1 MKFENTFAVDAP
13 IDEVSATLLDVERV
27 APCVP
32 GAEVL
37 EKTGDDA
44 YQIAIKVRVGP
55 ISMTYRGNVEIVE
68 RDDDAHRA
76 VMRARARET
85 RGQGT
90 ADARVDLSL
99 TQDGGTTN
107 GTMVADVQLA
117 GRAAAMGRGVIQD
130 VSAKIVT
137 TFSQNLEAMLAG
149 GGGAVEAEAAT
160 TAGGGGAAGPA
171 QPTTAAAGAR
181 AARGGGGGGAG
192 GARGAGG
199 GGGGDP
205 AEPTTAAAGA
215 GTARGD
221 GTAGAAAG
229 AAGTGAG
236 GGEPQATGPEAP
248 PAAGAATGGGAPS
261 TPQATGAEAGGG
273 PEAAPATA
281 APPPGTA
288 GAPKPPTPPQP
299 AGGAEESSLP
309 VGQILG
315 SVLLSRLKDPKV
327 IAGIGAT
334 AVGIAVI
341 RRLTR

>member
-13 IDEVSATLLDVERV
+13 IDEVYATLLDVERV

-44 YQIAIKVRVGP
+44 YQVAIKVRVGP

-68 RDDDAHRA
+68 RDETAHRA

-99 TQDGGTTN
+99 TQDGATTN

-149 GGGAVEAEAAT
+149 GGGAAE
-160 TAGGGGAAGPA
+160 PS
-171 QPTTAAAGAR
+171 
-181 AARGGGGGGAG
+181 
-192 GARGAGG
+192 
-199 GGGGDP
+199 
-205 AEPTTAAAGA
+205 EPTTAAAGA
-215 GTARGD
+215 GTAGGD

-229 AAGTGAG
+229 AAGAGPG

-248 PAAGAATGGGAPS
+248 PAPGAATGGGAPS

-273 PEAAPATA
+273 PEAAPVTA

-288 GAPKPPTPPQP
+288 GAPKPPTPSRP
-299 AGGAEESSLP
+299 AAPAEESS
-309 VGQILG
+309 
-315 SVLLSRLKDPKV
+315 
-327 IAGIGAT
+327 
-334 AVGIAVI
+334 
-341 RRLTR
+341 